1 MRSDVSKG
9 LFRCL
14 TTLDKLGYYPIN
26 SNNDKVLYR
35 SIANSLEQ
43 LGKSYSKA
51 LVSNMCELYGLSENE
66 LFTNYDFFK
75 KTLYNTVGKGEAN
88 AILISIKKELL
99 AQAILNGSNLTVR
112 EIINP
117 KFSIDDILKKVN
129 DSEVLKFITSIPSH
143 EHILFLYANASSK
156 DHLLSVFF
164 YPGKTVLD
172 QTDLLSVKP
181 SDTHLAKKNKF
192 YDELFEELSLA
203 ASKAELEEKLND
215 LKSKPPLF
223 VKSRK
228 KNMPARIAQSD
239 ATFWLEKGY
248 SSELII
254 LEQSIGKYTVEN
266 LTVLCGYNIS
276 RFADEDINTKLERI
290 ISFHGYVIID
300 EPLRVY
306 AAEPN
311 TIEVKKRK
319 TKDNIGERSY
329 NQTIGKT

>member
-1 MRSDVSKG
+1 MHSAVSKG
-9 LFRCL
+9 LYRCL
-14 TTLDKLGYYPIN
+14 STLDKLGYYPIN
-26 SNNDKVLYR
+26 SNNDKILYR

-75 KTLYNTVGKGEAN
+75 KALYNTVGKGEAN
-88 AILISIKKELL
+88 AILIGIKKELL
-99 AQAILNGSNLTVR
+99 AQAILSGSNLTVK

-117 KFSIDDILKKVN
+117 KFSIDDILRKVN
-129 DSEVLKFITSIPSH
+129 DSAVLKFITNIPRH

-156 DHLLSVFF
+156 DHLLSAFF
-164 YPGKTVLD
+164 YPGKTGLD

-181 SDTHLAKKNKF
+181 SDTHLAKKSKF

-203 ASKAELEEKLND
+203 AGKAELKERLHD
-215 LKSKPPLF
+215 WKSKPPLF
-223 VKSRK
+223 VNSRK
-228 KNMPARIAQSD
+228 KNISARIAQRD

-254 LEQSIGKYTVEN
+254 LEQSIGKHTVEN

-276 RFADEDINTKLERI
+276 RFTDEDINTKLERI

-319 TKDNIGERSY
+319 IKDNIGERSY
-329 NQTIGKT
+329 NQTIHKP

>member
-1 MRSDVSKG
+1 MHSDVSKG
-9 LFRCL
+9 LSRYL
-14 TTLDKLGYYPIN
+14 STLDKLGYCPIN
-26 SNNDKVLYR
+26 SNNDKILYR
-35 SIANSLEQ
+35 SITNSLEQ

-99 AQAILNGSNLTVR
+99 TQAILNGSNLTVR

-117 KFSIDDILKKVN
+117 KFTINDILKKVN
-129 DSEVLKFITSIPSH
+129 DSEVLKFITNIPPN
-143 EHILFLYANASSK
+143 EHILFLYANASSI
-156 DHLLSVFF
+156 DHLLSAFF

-181 SDTHLAKKNKF
+181 SAFHLAKKSKF

-203 ASKAELEEKLND
+203 ASKAELEERLHD
-215 LKSKPPLF
+215 WRSKPCLF

-228 KNMPARIAQSD
+228 KNIPARIALRN

-254 LEQSIGKYTVEN
+254 LEQSIGKHTVEN

-276 RFADEDINTKLERI
+276 RLHDEDINTKLERI

-300 EPLRVY
+300 EPLKVY

-311 TIEVKKRK
+311 TIEVKRGK

>member
-1 MRSDVSKG
+1 MHSDVSKG
-9 LFRCL
+9 LSRCL
-14 TTLDKLGYYPIN
+14 FTLDKLGYYPMN
-26 SNNDKVLYR
+26 SNNDKILYR
-35 SIANSLEQ
+35 SITNSLEQ

-88 AILISIKKELL
+88 AILSSIKKELL

-117 KFSIDDILKKVN
+117 KFTINDILKKVN
-129 DSEVLKFITSIPSH
+129 DSEVLKFITNIPRH

-156 DHLLSVFF
+156 DHLLSAFF
-164 YPGKTVLD
+164 YPGKTGLD

-181 SDTHLAKKNKF
+181 SDTHLAKKSKF

-203 ASKAELEEKLND
+203 ASKAKLEERLHD
-215 LKSKPPLF
+215 WKSKPPLF
-223 VKSRK
+223 VNSRK
-228 KNMPARIAQSD
+228 KNIPARIAQRD

-254 LEQSIGKYTVEN
+254 LEQSIGKYITED

-276 RFADEDINTKLERI
+276 KLSEKRFNMLLEMV
-290 ISFHGYVIID
+290 ISCHGYVIID
-300 EPLRVY
+300 EPFRVY
-306 AAEPN
+306 AAELN

-319 TKDNIGERSY
+319 IKDNIGERSY
-329 NQTIGKT
+329 NQTIRKP

>member
-9 LFRCL
+9 LYRCL
-14 TTLDKLGYYPIN
+14 STLDKLGYYPIN
-26 SNNDKVLYR
+26 SNNDKILYR

-117 KFSIDDILKKVN
+117 KFTINDILKKVN
-129 DSEVLKFITSIPSH
+129 DSEVLKFITNIPRH

-156 DHLLSVFF
+156 DHLLSAFF

-181 SDTHLAKKNKF
+181 SDTHLAKKSKF

-228 KNMPARIAQSD
+228 KNMPTRIAQRD

-254 LEQSIGKYTVEN
+254 LEQSIGKYITED
-266 LTVLCGYNIS
+266 LIVLCGYNIS

>member
-9 LFRCL
+9 LFQCL
-14 TTLDKLGYYPIN
+14 STLDKLGYYPIN
-26 SNNDKVLYR
+26 SNNDKILYR

-117 KFSIDDILKKVN
+117 KFTINDILKKVN
-129 DSEVLKFITSIPSH
+129 DSEVLKFITNIPLH

-156 DHLLSVFF
+156 DHILSAFF

-181 SDTHLAKKNKF
+181 SDTHLAKKSKF

-203 ASKAELEEKLND
+203 ASKAKLEERLHD
-215 LKSKPPLF
+215 WKSKPPLF

-228 KNMPARIAQSD
+228 KNIPARIAQRD

-254 LEQSIGKYTVEN
+254 LEQSIGKHTVEN

-276 RFADEDINTKLERI
+276 RFTAEDINTKLERI

-319 TKDNIGERSY
+319 TKNNIGERSY

>member
-99 AQAILNGSNLTVR
+99 TQAILNGSNLTVR

-129 DSEVLKFITSIPSH
+129 DSAVLKFITNIPRH
-143 EHILFLYANASSK
+143 EHILFLYSNESSK
-156 DHLLSVFF
+156 DELLSAFF
-164 YPGKTVLD
+164 SSDKNVLVHPA
-172 QTDLLSVKP
+172 LLSVKP
-181 SDTHLAKKNKF
+181 SDTHLSKKSKV
-192 YDELFEELSLA
+192 YDGLFEELSLA
-203 ASKAELEEKLND
+203 ASKAELEESLHD
-215 LKSKPPLF
+215 WRSKPSLF

-228 KNMPARIAQSD
+228 KNIPARIALRN

-254 LEQSIGKYTVEN
+254 LEQSIGKHTVEN

-276 RFADEDINTKLERI
+276 RLHDEDINTKLERI

-311 TIEVKKRK
+311 TIEVKRGK

>member
-14 TTLDKLGYYPIN
+14 SKLDKLGYYPIN
-26 SNNDKVLYR
+26 SNNDKILYR

-117 KFSIDDILKKVN
+117 KFTINDILKKVN
-129 DSEVLKFITSIPSH
+129 DSEVLKFITNIPRH

-156 DHLLSVFF
+156 DHLLSAFF

-181 SDTHLAKKNKF
+181 SDTHLAKKSKF

-203 ASKAELEEKLND
+203 ASKAKLEERLHD
-215 LKSKPPLF
+215 WKSKPPLF

-228 KNMPARIAQSD
+228 KNIPARIAQRD

-254 LEQSIGKYTVEN
+254 LEQSIGKHTVEN

-276 RFADEDINTKLERI
+276 RFVDEDINTKLERI